1 MGPNLGDHTPGG
13 APALPFCKTNP
24 AGGARSGARRVAGE
38 SDRRV
43 PPSSPA
49 DTSCSMCRLYCCTPL
64 LPHRVHTSTLRRD
77 DRTPQSSL
85 TDRWLRSAAV
95 GGRRVVPR
103 DADKRR
109 LGDGRRHCTTGG
121 RKSRTNDGSKSRQAA
136 ADGDT
141 MAGTVGGRGEKTRV
155 VHPLSKRIS
164 HSKGGKQ

>member
-1 MGPNLGDHTPGG
+1 M
-13 APALPFCKTNP
+13 
-24 AGGARSGARRVAGE
+24 
-38 SDRRV
+38 
-43 PPSSPA
+43 
-49 DTSCSMCRLYCCTPL
+49 
-64 LPHRVHTSTLRRD
+64 
-77 DRTPQSSL
+77 
-85 TDRWLRSAAV
+85 
-95 GGRRVVPR
+95 PR